1 MMKINKLE
9 IENVKRVKAVKIEP
23 SRKTADNHRRTQ
35 QPGQDLRVGQYCLGT
50 GRRPLPPVTGRKR
63 GVGDPR
69 RTYILS

>member
-23 SRKTADNHRRTQ
+23 SENGLTIIGGRNNQGKTCA
-35 QPGQDLRVGQYCLGT
+35 GQYRLGA

-63 GVGDPR
+63 GIGDPTAL
-69 RTYILS
+69 TYCHE